1 MRLLDQ
7 MTTFVDY
14 SMASEQARRE
24 TIADYRESPTCDDVS
39 MSTAL
44 GLRLLARLS
53 RFLPRN
59 WLYAFAEAL
68 AYLAM
73 PLLERRRI
81 RIRNNLQRIHPEH
94 SPAEL
99 NRDVTCVFA
108 ETARYYVD
116 LAILPSISPQRI
128 LNHHLHVSGLDELL
142 DVHRAGRGVVLT
154 TAHIS
159 NPEVA
164 VKALAALDIP
174 AVALVEK
181 LDDPRHLEAVNAS
194 RAAIGVEFLT
204 ATQTGIASA
213 LRTLRAGGVV
223 CVLWDR
229 DRQGGG
235 TCVPFFG
242 RQARFPVGAIDLA
255 LRADADVLPLYAVRR
270 PGPDRLQ
277 FDVTFLPPLE
287 LLIKGN
293 RALDARTNIAN
304 LARLFE
310 PIIDEH
316 AHLWR
321 VPESPWAP
329 CRDTPWDDPH
339 PREASAAAES

>member
-1 MRLLDQ
+1 M
-7 MTTFVDY
+7 
-14 SMASEQARRE
+14 
-24 TIADYRESPTCDDVS
+24 PTAY
-39 MSTAL
+39 AL
-44 GLRLLARLS
+44 NALAWLA
-53 RFLPRN
+53 RFLPRE
-59 WLYAFAEAL
+59 WLYAFAETAASASL
-68 AYLAM
+68 

-94 SPAEL
+94 TPAQL
-99 NRDVTCVFA
+99 NRDAAEVIA

-116 LAILPSISPQRI
+116 MAILPSITPQRI
-128 LNHHLHVSGLDELL
+128 LDRHLHVSGLDHLL
-142 DVHRAGRGVVLT
+142 DAHKSGQGVVLT

-174 AVALVEK
+174 AVALVER
-181 LDDPRHLEAVNAS
+181 LDDPGHLEAVNAARS
-194 RAAIGVEFLT
+194 AIGIEFLT

-213 LRTLRAGGVV
+213 LRTLREGGVV
-223 CVLWDR
+223 CILWDR

-235 TCVPFFG
+235 TCIPFFG
-242 RQARFPVGAIDLA
+242 RQARFPVGAVDLA
-255 LRADADVLPLYAVRR
+255 IRAEASVLPLYAVRR
-270 PGPDRLQ
+270 QGSDRLQ

-287 LLIKGN
+287 LLLKGN
-293 RALDARTNIAN
+293 RALDTRTNTAN

-310 PIIDEH
+310 PIIEQH

-321 VPESPWAP
+321 VAESPWAP

-339 PREASAAAES
+339 PREHLAKAQS

>member
-1 MRLLDQ
+1 M
-7 MTTFVDY
+7 
-14 SMASEQARRE
+14 
-24 TIADYRESPTCDDVS
+24 PTAY
-39 MSTAL
+39 AL
-44 GLRLLARLS
+44 SILAWLS
-53 RFLPRN
+53 RFLPRE
-59 WLYAFAEAL
+59 WLYTLAENAASLAL
-68 AYLAM
+68 

-94 SPAEL
+94 TPTQL
-99 NRDVTCVFA
+99 NRDTAEVIA

-116 LAILPSISPQRI
+116 LAVLPSISSQRV
-128 LNHHLHVSGLDELL
+128 LAHHLRVSGLDYLL
-142 DVHRAGRGVVLT
+142 DAHRSGRGVVLT
-154 TAHIS
+154 TAHLS

-174 AVALVEK
+174 AVALVER
-181 LDDPRHLEAVNAS
+181 LDDPSHLQAVNAARS
-194 RAAIGVEFLT
+194 ATGIDFLT

-213 LRTLRAGGVV
+213 LRALREGGVV
-223 CVLWDR
+223 CILWDR

-242 RQARFPVGAIDLA
+242 RQARFPVGAVDLA
-255 LRADADVLPLYAVRR
+255 IRAESELLPLYAVRR
-270 PGPDRLQ
+270 QGRDRLQ
-277 FDVTFLPPLE
+277 FDVTFLRPLD

-293 RALDARTNIAN
+293 RALDTRTNTAN

-310 PIIDEH
+310 PIIERH

-321 VPESPWAP
+321 IAESPWAP

-339 PREASAAAES
+339 PRDHLAEARS

>member
-1 MRLLDQ
+1 
-7 MTTFVDY
+7 
-14 SMASEQARRE
+14 
-24 TIADYRESPTCDDVS
+24 
-39 MSTAL
+39 MSTAY
-44 GLRLLARLS
+44 ALS
-53 RFLPRN
+53 VLEWLDRFLPRD
-59 WLYAFAEAL
+59 WVYAL
-68 AYLAM
+68 AEIAASLAL

-94 SPAEL
+94 SPAQL
-99 NRDVTCVFA
+99 NRDTSSVIA

-116 LAILPSISPQRI
+116 LAILPSITPRDV
-128 LNHHLHVSGLDELL
+128 LDRHLHVTGLDHLL
-142 DVHRAGRGVVLT
+142 DAHRSGRGVVLT

-174 AVALVEK
+174 AVALVER
-181 LDDPRHLEAVNAS
+181 LDDPGHLDAVNAA
-194 RAAIGVEFLT
+194 RAAVGVEFLT

-213 LRTLRAGGVV
+213 LRMLRDGGVV
-223 CVLWDR
+223 CILWDR

-242 RQARFPVGAIDLA
+242 RQARFPVGAVDLA
-255 LRADADVLPLYAVRR
+255 IRAEADVLPLYAVRR
-270 PGPDRLQ
+270 PGRDRLQ

-287 LLIKGN
+287 LLIKDN
-293 RALDARTNIAN
+293 RALDTRTNTAN

-310 PIIDEH
+310 PIIEEH

-321 VPESPWAP
+321 VAESPWAP

-339 PREASAAAES
+339 PRDQVVESRS

>member
-1 MRLLDQ
+1 MPTA
-7 MTTFVDY
+7 TT
-14 SMASEQARRE
+14 
-24 TIADYRESPTCDDVS
+24 
-39 MSTAL
+39 
-44 GLRLLARLS
+44 LAILAWLS
-53 RFLPRN
+53 RYLPRCT
-59 WLYAFAEAL
+59 LYAFAETAASLAL
-68 AYLAM
+68 

-94 SPAEL
+94 TPDQL
-99 NRDVTCVFA
+99 NRDTASVIA

-116 LAILPSISPQRI
+116 LAVLPSISPQRV
-128 LNHHLHVSGLDELL
+128 LDRHLHVEGLDHLL
-142 DVHRAGRGVVLT
+142 DAHRSGRGVVLT

-174 AVALVEK
+174 AVALVER
-181 LDDPRHLEAVNAS
+181 LDDPRQLEAANAS
-194 RAAIGVEFLT
+194 RAAVGVDFLT
-204 ATQTGIASA
+204 ATQSGVASA
-213 LRTLRAGGVV
+213 LRALRNGGVV
-223 CVLWDR
+223 CILWDR

-255 LRADADVLPLYAVRR
+255 IRAEADVLPLYAVRR
-270 PGPDRLQ
+270 PGRDRLQ

-287 LLIKGN
+287 LLLTGN
-293 RALDARTNIAN
+293 RALDTRTNTAN

-310 PIIDEH
+310 PIIETH

-321 VPESPWAP
+321 VAESPWAP

-339 PREASAAAES
+339 PRDQTTQAKS

>member
-1 MRLLDQ
+1 M
-7 MTTFVDY
+7 
-14 SMASEQARRE
+14 
-24 TIADYRESPTCDDVS
+24 PTAYAL
-39 MSTAL
+39 TAL
-44 GLRLLARLS
+44 AWLARL
-53 RFLPRN
+53 LPRQY
-59 WLYAFAEAL
+59 LYVIAETAASL
-68 AYLAM
+68 SL

-94 SPAEL
+94 TPAQL
-99 NRDVTCVFA
+99 NRDATEVIA

-116 LAILPSISPQRI
+116 LAILPSISPQRV
-128 LNHHLHVSGLDELL
+128 LDRHLHVTGLDHLL
-142 DVHRAGRGVVLT
+142 DAHRSGRGVVLT

-174 AVALVEK
+174 AVALVER
-181 LDDPRHLEAVNAS
+181 LDDPGHLDAVNAA
-194 RAAIGVEFLT
+194 RAAVGIDFLT

-213 LRTLRAGGVV
+213 LRTLRDGGVV
-223 CVLWDR
+223 CILWDR

-242 RQARFPVGAIDLA
+242 RQARFPVGAVDLA
-255 LRADADVLPLYAVRR
+255 IRAEADVLPLYAVRR

-277 FDVTFLPPLE
+277 FDVTFLPPLD
-287 LLIKGN
+287 LLLKGN
-293 RALDARTNIAN
+293 RALDTRTNTAN
-304 LARLFE
+304 LARLYE
-310 PIIDEH
+310 PIIEQH

-321 VPESPWAP
+321 VVESPWAP

-339 PREASAAAES
+339 PRDHLAEVPS

>member
-1 MRLLDQ
+1 M
-7 MTTFVDY
+7 
-14 SMASEQARRE
+14 
-24 TIADYRESPTCDDVS
+24 PTAY
-39 MSTAL
+39 AL
-44 GLRLLARLS
+44 TVLTWLARL
-53 RFLPRN
+53 LPRQY
-59 WLYAFAEAL
+59 LYAIAETAAAL
-68 AYLAM
+68 AL

-94 SPAEL
+94 TPAQL
-99 NRDVTCVFA
+99 NRDATEVIA

-116 LAILPSISPQRI
+116 LAILPSISPQRV
-128 LNHHLHVSGLDELL
+128 LDRHLHVAGLDHLL
-142 DVHRAGRGVVLT
+142 DAHRSGRGVVLT

-174 AVALVEK
+174 AVALVER
-181 LDDPRHLEAVNAS
+181 LDEPGHLEAVNAA
-194 RAAIGVEFLT
+194 RAAVGIDFLT

-213 LRTLRAGGVV
+213 LRTLRDGGVV
-223 CVLWDR
+223 CILWDR

-242 RQARFPVGAIDLA
+242 RQARFPVGAVDLA
-255 LRADADVLPLYAVRR
+255 IRAEADVLPLYAVRR

-287 LLIKGN
+287 LLLKGN
-293 RALDARTNIAN
+293 RALDTRTNTAN
-304 LARLFE
+304 LARLYE
-310 PIIDEH
+310 PIIEQH

-321 VPESPWAP
+321 VVESPWAP

-339 PREASAAAES
+339 PRDHLAEVPS

>member
-1 MRLLDQ
+1 MQ
-7 MTTFVDY
+7 
-14 SMASEQARRE
+14 
-24 TIADYRESPTCDDVS
+24 
-39 MSTAL
+39 TAYAL
-44 GLRLLARLS
+44 SALVFLARY
-53 RFLPRN
+53 LPRW
-59 WLYAFAEAL
+59 WLYALAEAVASL
-68 AYLAM
+68 AL

-94 SPAEL
+94 SPAQL
-99 NRDVTCVFA
+99 NRDAAEVIA

-116 LAILPSISPQRI
+116 LAVLPSITPQQI
-128 LNHHLHVSGLDELL
+128 LDRHLQVSGLDYLL
-142 DVHRAGRGVVLT
+142 DAHRSGRGVVLT

-164 VKALAALDIP
+164 VKALAALDVQ
-174 AVALVEK
+174 AVALVEQ
-181 LDDPRHLEAVNAS
+181 LDDPQHLEAVNAS
-194 RAAIGVEFLT
+194 RSAAGVEFLT
-204 ATQTGIASA
+204 ATQTGIATA

-223 CVLWDR
+223 CILWDR

-235 TCVPFFG
+235 ACVPFFG

-255 LRADADVLPLYAVRR
+255 IRADADVLPLYAVRR
-270 PGPDRLQ
+270 AGPDRLQ

-287 LLIKGN
+287 LLVKGN
-293 RALDARTNIAN
+293 RALDTRTNTAN

-310 PIIDEH
+310 PIIEQH

-339 PREASAAAES
+339 PREHQAEVQS

>member
-1 MRLLDQ
+1 M
-7 MTTFVDY
+7 
-14 SMASEQARRE
+14 
-24 TIADYRESPTCDDVS
+24 PTAYALNV
-39 MSTAL
+39 TAW
-44 GLRLLARLS
+44 LA
-53 RFLPRN
+53 RFLPRD
-59 WLYAFAEAL
+59 WLYAIAESAASLAL
-68 AYLAM
+68 

-81 RIRNNLQRIHPEH
+81 RVRNNLQRIHPEH
-94 SPAEL
+94 TPTQL
-99 NRDVTCVFA
+99 NRDTAQVIA

-116 LAILPSISPQRI
+116 LAILPSISPQQV
-128 LNHHLHVSGLDELL
+128 LNRHLHVAGLDHLL
-142 DVHRAGRGVVLT
+142 DAHRSGRGVVLT

-174 AVALVEK
+174 AVALVER
-181 LDDPRHLEAVNAS
+181 LDDPRHMEAVNAS
-194 RAAIGVEFLT
+194 RAAVGIEFLT

-213 LRTLRAGGVV
+213 LRTLREGGVV
-223 CVLWDR
+223 CILWDR

-235 TCVPFFG
+235 ACVPFFG
-242 RQARFPVGAIDLA
+242 RQARFPVGAVDLA
-255 LRADADVLPLYAVRR
+255 IRADADLLPLYAVRR
-270 PGPDRLQ
+270 PGRDRLR

-287 LLIKGN
+287 LLLKGN
-293 RALDARTNIAN
+293 RALDTRTNTAN

-310 PIIDEH
+310 PIIEQH

-339 PREASAAAES
+339 PREHPEEAAP